1 MQIIRRI
8 FVLISLEIQEWLEFL
23 IRPIP
28 GRIGFLVRKIWY
40 KRFFSHSD
48 NLSIGIGCEFIS
60 PQMISFFGNSYIGA
74 NCYFN
79 ADGGQIEVGKA
90 AAFNR
95 GAHINASCGG
105 KIVIGDH
112 CLIGPGVVM
121 RTADHDFSRT
131 DLLIQNQGHNQ
142 EDIIIEDD
150 VWIGANA
157 IVLKGVHIGRGAII
171 GAGAVV
177 TKNIPSMAIAVG
189 IPAKP
194 LRWREASQGNLKTM

>member
-1 MQIIRRI
+1 MRIIRRI

-28 GRIGFLVRKIWY
+28 GRVGFLVRRIWY
-40 KRFFSHSD
+40 KGFFSHSG
-48 NLSIGIGCEFIS
+48 NLSIGIGCEFVS
-60 PQMISFFGNSYIGA
+60 PHMMSFFGHSDIGS

-79 ADGGQIEVGKA
+79 ADGGRIEVGSST
-90 AAFNR
+90 AFNR

-105 KIVIGDH
+105 RIIIGDH

-121 RTADHDFSRT
+121 RTADHIFLRVDT
-131 DLLIQNQGHNQ
+131 LIQIQGHDHG
-142 EDIIIEDD
+142 DIVIDDD

-157 IVLKGVHIGRGAII
+157 VVLKGVHIGRGAVI

-177 TKNIPSMAIAVG
+177 TKNIPSLAIAVG

-194 LRWREASQGNLKTM
+194 LRWRGAS

>member
-1 MQIIRRI
+1 MLIIRRI
-8 FVLISLEIQEWLEFL
+8 FALISLEIQEWLEFL

-28 GRIGFLVRKIWY
+28 GRAGFLIRRIWY
-40 KRFFSHSD
+40 KQFFYRSGHL
-48 NLSIGIGCEFIS
+48 NIGIGCEFIS
-60 PQMISFFGNSYIGA
+60 PQMISFFGCSYISA

-79 ADGGQIEVGKA
+79 ADGGQIEVGNS

-105 KIVIGDH
+105 KISIGDH

-121 RTADHDFSRT
+121 RTADHYFSRT
-131 DLLIQNQGHNQ
+131 DMPLQNQGHDHG
-142 EDIIIEDD
+142 DIIIDDD
-150 VWIGANA
+150 VWIGDNA
-157 IVLKGVHIGRGAII
+157 VVLKGVHIGRGAII

-194 LRWREASQGNLKTM
+194 LRWRGAPQSNLKT

>member
-1 MQIIRRI
+1 
-8 FVLISLEIQEWLEFL
+8 LEIQEWLEFL

-28 GRIGFLVRKIWY
+28 GRIGFLIRRICY
-40 KRFFSHSD
+40 KRFFGYSG
-48 NLSIGIGCEFIS
+48 NLNIGIGCEFTS
-60 PQMISFFGNSYIGA
+60 PHTIFFFGNSYIGA

-79 ADGGQIEVGKA
+79 ADGGQIEVGNS

-131 DLLIQNQGHNQ
+131 DIPIQNQGHDH

-150 VWIGANA
+150 VWIGANTV
-157 IVLKGVHIGRGAII
+157 VLKGVHIGRGAII

-177 TKNIPSMAIAVG
+177 TKNIPSMVIAVG

-194 LRWREASQGNLKTM
+194 LRYREAS

>member
-1 MQIIRRI
+1 MLIVRQILSTIT
-8 FVLISLEIQEWLEFL
+8 FEVHEWFEFL
-23 IRPIP
+23 IRSIP
-28 GRIGFLVRKIWY
+28 GRVGFLLRRIWY
-40 KRFFSHSD
+40 RGFFCHSG
-48 NLSIGIGCEFIS
+48 NITIGIGCEFIS
-60 PQMISFFGNSYIGA
+60 PQMICFFGESYISA

-79 ADGGQIEVGKA
+79 ADGGRIEVGNS

-95 GAHINASCGG
+95 GVHINASCGG

-121 RTADHDFSRT
+121 RTSDHNFLRT
-131 DLLIQNQGHNQ
+131 DIPMQNQGHHRG
-142 EDIIIEDD
+142 DIIIEDD
-150 VWIGANA
+150 VWIGANTV
-157 IVLKGVHIGRGAII
+157 VLKGVHIGRGAII

-194 LRWREASQGNLKTM
+194 LRYRGLTI

>member
-1 MQIIRRI
+1 LRWKALILIVRQIPSS
-8 FVLISLEIQEWLEFL
+8 ISLEIQEWLEFL

-28 GRIGFLVRKIWY
+28 GRIGFLIRRICY
-40 KRFFSHSD
+40 KRFFGHSG
-48 NLSIGIGCEFIS
+48 NLNIGIGCEFIS
-60 PQMISFFGNSYIGA
+60 PHTIFFFGNSYIGA

-79 ADGGQIEVGKA
+79 ADGGQIEVGNS

-131 DLLIQNQGHNQ
+131 DIPIQNQGHDH

-150 VWIGANA
+150 VWIGANTV
-157 IVLKGVHIGRGAII
+157 VLKGVHIGRGAII

-194 LRWREASQGNLKTM
+194 LRYREAS

>member
-1 MQIIRRI
+1 MRIIRRI

-28 GRIGFLVRKIWY
+28 GRAGFLIRRIWY
-40 KRFFSHSD
+40 KGFFSHSG
-48 NLSIGIGCEFIS
+48 NPNIGIGCEFIS
-60 PQMISFFGNSYIGA
+60 PQTISFFGSSYIGA

-79 ADGGQIEVGKA
+79 ADGGRIEVGKA

-131 DLLIQNQGHNQ
+131 DLLIQNQGHNH
-142 EDIIIEDD
+142 EDIIIEGD

-157 IVLKGVHIGRGAII
+157 IVLRGVHIGRGAII

-194 LRWREASQGNLKTM
+194 LRWREPSQGNLKTK

>member
-1 MQIIRRI
+1 MLVIRRI
-8 FVLISLEIQEWLEFL
+8 LAMISLEIQEWLNFL

-28 GRIGFLVRKIWY
+28 GRVGFLIRRLWY
-40 KRFFSHSD
+40 KCFLCHSGYL
-48 NLSIGIGCEFIS
+48 NIGIGCEFIS
-60 PQMISFFGNSYIGA
+60 PKAISFFGYSYIGA

-79 ADGGQIEVGKA
+79 ADGGKIEVGNS

-105 KIVIGDH
+105 KIVIGEH
-112 CLIGPGVVM
+112 CLIGPGVIM
-121 RTADHDFSRT
+121 RTADHDYSRI
-131 DLLIQNQGHNQ
+131 DIPMQNQGHNH

-150 VWIGANA
+150 VWIGANTV
-157 IVLKGVHIGRGAII
+157 VLKGVHIGRGAII

-177 TKNIPSMAIAVG
+177 TKSIPSMAIAVG

-194 LRWREASQGNLKTM
+194 LRWRESTT

>member
-1 MQIIRRI
+1 MLIIRRI
-8 FVLISLEIQEWLEFL
+8 FALISLEIQEWFEFL
-23 IRPIP
+23 IRHIP
-28 GRIGFLVRKIWY
+28 GKVGFLVRRLWY
-40 KRFFSHSD
+40 RYFFCHSD
-48 NLSIGIGCEFIS
+48 NLNIGIGCEFVS
-60 PQMISFFGNSYIGA
+60 PQMISFYGYSYIGP

-79 ADGGQIEVGKA
+79 ADGGQIKVGNS

-95 GAHINASCGG
+95 GAHINAACGG

-121 RTADHDFSRT
+121 RTANHKFSRT
-131 DLLIQNQGHNQ
+131 DLPMQYQGHVH
-142 EDIIIEDD
+142 EDILIDDD

-157 IVLKGVHIGRGAII
+157 VILNGVHIGRGAII

-189 IPAKP
+189 IPAK
-194 LRWREASQGNLKTM
+194 LLGWRGSQNLN

>member
-1 MQIIRRI
+1 MLIVRQILSMMSLEIKEWLNFLIRYIPGGAGFLIRRI
-8 FVLISLEIQEWLEFL
+8 
-23 IRPIP
+23 
-28 GRIGFLVRKIWY
+28 WY
-40 KRFFSHSD
+40 KQFFYRSGRL
-48 NLSIGIGCEFIS
+48 NIGIGCEFIS
-60 PQMISFFGNSYIGA
+60 PQTISFFGCSYISA

-79 ADGGQIEVGKA
+79 ADGGHIEVGNS

-121 RTADHDFSRT
+121 RTADHDFLRT
-131 DLLIQNQGHNQ
+131 DMPMQNQGHHHG
-142 EDIIIEDD
+142 DIVIEDD
-150 VWIGANA
+150 VWIGANTV
-157 IVLKGVHIGRGAII
+157 VLKGVHIGRGAII

-194 LRWREASQGNLKTM
+194 LRYRDASQFNLKT